1 LHFHNLD
8 DIIVLTEKEPLMS
21 EIMTQEQL
29 TVSYNPNLLVTYK
42 YVPETFAAPESPTFM
57 TDKVTEIEWQ
67 LHKSREYASR
77 SSALA
82 AERRGDIE
90 WLEEH
95 IVEWYDPNYDKE
107 DVLKALAEHFAINPM
122 KEISVY
128 GTVTFSG
135 TIQVPL
141 DEVENFD
148 LSSVSIDAELSSYD
162 YEADL
167 TVDDVSLE
175 EN

>member
-1 LHFHNLD
+1 
-8 DIIVLTEKEPLMS
+8 MS
-21 EIMTQEQL
+21 DVMTQEQL
-29 TVSYNPNLLVTYK
+29 SVPYNPNLLVTYK
-42 YVPETFAAPESPTFM
+42 YVPETYAAPESPTFM

-67 LHKSREYASR
+67 LHKSREYAAMAGKS
-77 SSALA
+77 A
-82 AERRGDIE
+82 AERRGDID
-90 WLEEH
+90 WLEDH
-95 IVEWYDPNYDKE
+95 IVEWYDPNYSKE

-148 LSSVSIDAELSSYD
+148 LSNVTIDAEVSSYD
-162 YEADL
+162 YDGDFA
-167 TVDDVSLE
+167 VDDVSIE

>member
-1 LHFHNLD
+1 
-8 DIIVLTEKEPLMS
+8 MS
-21 EIMTQEQL
+21 EVMLQDQL

-42 YVPETFAAPESPTFM
+42 YIPELTPSHGVQLGEEPAATFM

-67 LHKSREYASR
+67 LHKSRAYA
-77 SSALA
+77 ATA
-82 AERRGDIE
+82 AERRGDIA
-90 WLEEH
+90 WLEDQ
-95 IVEWYDPNYDKE
+95 IPEWYDPNYSKE

-122 KEISVY
+122 KQMSVY

-135 TIQVPL
+135 TISIPL
-141 DEVENFD
+141 SEIEDFD
-148 LSSVSIDAELSSYD
+148 LSSVTIDAELSSYD

>member
-1 LHFHNLD
+1 
-8 DIIVLTEKEPLMS
+8 MS
-21 EIMTQEQL
+21 EVMLQEQL

-42 YVPETFAAPESPTFM
+42 AIPETYAAPESPTFM
-57 TDKVTEIEWQ
+57 TDKVTQIEWD
-67 LHKSREYASR
+67 LHNGRNN
-77 SSALA
+77 A
-82 AERRGDIE
+82 AIAAQRRADIE
-90 WLEEH
+90 MFEEQ
-95 IVEWYDPNYDKE
+95 IPEWYDPNYSKE
-107 DVLKALAEHFAINPM
+107 DVLKALAQHFAINPM

-141 DEVENFD
+141 DEIENFD
-148 LSSVSIDAELSSYD
+148 LSNVTIDAEVSSYD
-162 YEADL
+162 YDADL

>member
-1 LHFHNLD
+1 
-8 DIIVLTEKEPLMS
+8 MS
-21 EIMTQEQL
+21 EVMLQEQL

-42 YVPETFAAPESPTFM
+42 AIPETYAAPESPTFM
-57 TDKVTEIEWQ
+57 TDKVTQIEWE
-67 LHKSREYASR
+67 LHQGRTNANI
-77 SSALA
+77 A

-90 WLEEH
+90 WLEEQ
-95 IVEWYDPNYDKE
+95 IPEWYDPNYSKE
-107 DVLKALAEHFAINPM
+107 DVLKALAQHFAINPM

-141 DEVENFD
+141 DEIENFD
-148 LSSVSIDAELSSYD
+148 LSNVTIDAEVSSYD
-162 YEADL
+162 YDADL